1 MARNPK
7 SIGEVISTLTFFGVA
22 AACLIQAI
30 EFYEAELRLRSFAS
44 AFAGLLC
51 VLGGL
56 RFFIAD
62 AMKVI
67 RKQVRK

>member
-7 SIGEVISTLTFFGVA
+7 SIGEIISTLTFYGVA
-22 AACLIQAI
+22 VACVFQAL
-30 EFYEAELRLRSFAS
+30 EFYELEQELKSCVS

-51 VLGGL
+51 ALGGL

-62 AMKVI
+62 KAKVI
-67 RKQVRK
+67 RERFQK

>member
-7 SIGEVISTLTFFGVA
+7 SIGEIISTFTFFGVA
-22 AACLIQAI
+22 VACVFQALGFH
-30 EFYEAELRLRSFAS
+30 ETEQHLRSFAS
-44 AFAGLLC
+44 IIAGLLC

-62 AMKVI
+62 KTKVI
-67 RKQVRK
+67 RERLRK